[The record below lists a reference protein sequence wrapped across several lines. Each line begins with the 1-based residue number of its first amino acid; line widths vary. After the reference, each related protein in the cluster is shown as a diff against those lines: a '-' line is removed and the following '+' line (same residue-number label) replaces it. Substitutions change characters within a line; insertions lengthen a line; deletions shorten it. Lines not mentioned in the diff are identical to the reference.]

1 VGWVVVVVEVEIV
14 VGVWLVVV
22 GEGGDDLWVN
32 ATTAPIAT
40 ITVTAVAMIAGWRGP
55 PGRTASVGPGGGG
68 ASPTWVG

>member
-40 ITVTAVAMIAGWRGP
+40 ITVTAVAMIAG
-55 PGRTASVGPGGGG
+55 
-68 ASPTWVG
+68 